1 MENYRKFT
9 LPHLVPT
16 PMGLLLI
23 TDETA
28 VRHTL
33 SAEGYAGK
41 HEFQEKNKV
50 KGTREI

>member
-1 MENYRKFT
+1 MENYRTFT

-28 VRHTL
+28 VKHIL
-33 SAEGYAGK
+33 SAGGYAGK
-41 HEFQEKNKV
+41 PEFQQTNKV
-50 KGTREI
+50 KSAREI